1 VSVYVPPGW
10 PADVRPPGTEDFLES
25 ATAWLLDL
33 VPPEYR
39 QHEVLR
45 RHPVVLAS
53 MARYHSASC
62 VEGARRAYR
71 TARSELA
78 TTVPP
83 HAVDEVLTALRT
95 EGFRLAAA
103 SQGVGLVERA
113 LRGEVFPPRF

>member
-10 PADVRPPGTEDFLES
+10 PADVRPPGTEDFPES

-33 VPPEYR
+33 MPPEYR

-45 RHPVVLAS
+45 RHPAVLAS
-53 MARYHSASC
+53 MARYYSAAC

-71 TARSELA
+71 SARAELA

-83 HAVDEVLTALRT
+83 HAVDEVLSVLRT

-103 SQGVGLVERA
+103 ARAVGLVEQA
-113 LRGEVFPPRF
+113 LRGEVFTPRF